1 MTEPPRARSFG
12 HSDRNFN
19 SSLRIR
25 IPTDPDPDPAST
37 PARPPTSGSGC
48 SPRARCKLLGFS
60 RWFCNCGQKLASFFA
75 SEEQRV
81 VRILIRSMTQAGL
94 APSPWCALV
103 DLEELWRLPSGR
115 AVHQPVDRGRDAV
128 RCAAR
133 LEVRVLSSSIELC
146 KSDELAQAETPLRSP
161 SNPPNSVQTRR
172 PYVPRP
178 RVPNRTPA
186 IVCCRSSA
194 RSEQRARALFGA
206 TIGPSAR
213 PAHH

>member
-1 MTEPPRARSFG
+1 M
-12 HSDRNFN
+12 
-19 SSLRIR
+19 
-25 IPTDPDPDPAST
+25 
-37 PARPPTSGSGC
+37 
-48 SPRARCKLLGFS
+48 
-60 RWFCNCGQKLASFFA
+60 ASFFA
-75 SEEQRV
+75 SEKQRV
-81 VRILIRSMTQAGL
+81 VRILIRSMTQAGQSHHL
-94 APSPWCALV
+94 LGANWLTSRSYGGC
-103 DLEELWRLPSGR
+103 RL
-115 AVHQPVDRGRDAV
+115 HQPVDRGRDAV

-161 SNPPNSVQTRR
+161 SNPPNSAQTRR

-178 RVPNRTPA
+178 HVPNRTPA

-213 PAHH
+213 LLGRVRMHVPDDRGTMLSATILRTDRDRGPARRGGNALLLRARLCGH

>member
-60 RWFCNCGQKLASFFA
+60 RWFYNCGQKLASFFA

-81 VRILIRSMTQAGL
+81 VRILIRSMTQADL
-94 APSPWCALV
+94 APSPWCALSSRSYGGC
-103 DLEELWRLPSGR
+103 RLAAQFTNRSIAAAMQFVAR
-115 AVHQPVDRGRDAV
+115 RDSRYV
-128 RCAAR
+128 FFRR
-133 LEVRVLSSSIELC
+133 
-146 KSDELAQAETPLRSP
+146 P
-161 SNPPNSVQTRR
+161 SNFANLM
-172 PYVPRP
+172 
-178 RVPNRTPA
+178 
-186 IVCCRSSA
+186 SS
-194 RSEQRARALFGA
+194 RKRKHL
-206 TIGPSAR
+206 
-213 PAHH
+213 